1 MNSPIPLTV
10 IGGYLG
16 TGKTTLIN
24 HLLHHANG
32 VRLAILVN
40 DFGDLP
46 IDATLIESEDGNI
59 INLSGGCV
67 CCSYGNDLQAALI
80 ELNNSDAAP
89 QQIVIEASG
98 VALPGAI
105 GSAVTL
111 LRHLTLHGVITLV
124 DAATVREHAKDKYLG
139 DTIERQLTD
148 ADLVVVN
155 KADLVSTA
163 QLQDT
168 IRWITTQ
175 NPSTKIATCQYAQV
189 ATGLILDNMPA
200 GDTRAHPH
208 ASTHT
213 VHFESIALEVPA
225 LLVPQQ
231 VAELLAVQQ
240 PQVLRAK
247 GFVQDPSG
255 TLKTIQVVGRRWAV
269 SDAPPQARAGIV
281 CIGLT
286 DSLCTTALNRALT
299 DLVAGS

>member
-1 MNSPIPLTV
+1 MASPVPVTV

-32 VRLAILVN
+32 IRLAIMVN
-40 DFGDLP
+40 DFGELP

-80 ELNNSDAAP
+80 EINNSDAAP
-89 QQIVIEASG
+89 EQIIIEASG

-105 GSAVTL
+105 GAAVTL
-111 LRHLTLHGVITLV
+111 LRYLRLHGVITLV
-124 DAATVREHAKDKYLG
+124 DAATVQETARDKYLS
-139 DTIERQLTD
+139 DTIERQLHD

-155 KADLVSTA
+155 KADLVSTE
-163 QLQDT
+163 QLNDT
-168 IRWITTQ
+168 VNWISAM

-189 ATGLILDNMPA
+189 ATELILDNLLNTDTTPPA
-200 GDTRAHPH
+200 QG
-208 ASTHT
+208 SGHT
-213 VHFESIALEVPA
+213 VHFESIALNITP
-225 LLVPQQ
+225 LLSAES
-231 VAELLAVQQ
+231 VARFLATGQ
-240 PQVLRAK
+240 PHILRAK
-247 GFVQDPSG
+247 GFVSDQSG

-269 SDAPPQARAGIV
+269 SDAPPHARPGVV

-286 DSLCTTALNRALT
+286 GTLSLA
-299 DLVAGS
+299 DLEQELSTQTH